1 MDMLTVL
8 FVRVLFLSQ
17 EFANTFAN
25 PVITDFQNEVVT
37 DDFAFVNRSGWNAE
51 EPKQSLP
58 LTTPVPYV
66 VIHHSYLPPACSTRE
81 QCSRAMTQMQRMHV
95 DTRGWWDIGYNFA
108 VGGDGTVYEGRG
120 WQILGAHALN
130 FNNVSIGICL
140 IGDWTNE
147 LPPVQQLKAAQSL
160 ISAGVDRG
168 YIKLDYKLVGHRQV
182 RDTKCPGDTL
192 FREISQWKHF
202 SSFPASKADLIN
214 VKEIPKEI
222 RDIWKKNGL

>member
-1 MDMLTVL
+1 MTPLSTPVAYVVVHHTYLPPACNSHEECITAMRGMQSYHNSLGWGDIGYKLTVMDMLT
-8 FVRVLFLSQ
+8 
-17 EFANTFAN
+17 
-25 PVITDFQNEVVT
+25 
-37 DDFAFVNRSGWNAE
+37 

-95 DTRGWWDIGYNFA
+95 DTRGWWDIGY
-108 VGGDGTVYEGRG
+108 
-120 WQILGAHALN
+120 
-130 FNNVSIGICL
+130 
-140 IGDWTNE
+140 
-147 LPPVQQLKAAQSL
+147 K
-160 ISAGVDRG
+160 G

-214 VKEIPKEI
+214 VLFQIVQFISDELSTVEL
-222 RDIWKKNGL
+222 RDPFSFFSCVFSELRRSTAFIKS